1 MRGSPGLR
9 AVARTDLP
17 APPLPPGRPLLVVTG
32 FMGTGKTE
40 AGGRAARLLE
50 LPFLDLDRVV
60 AGRAGRPVREVFAL
74 EGEEGFRRREREAV
88 REAARLSG
96 AVVATGG
103 GAPLDGASFGEL
115 ARAGRVVVLQ
125 ASPEEVERRLARVG
139 GAGDRPLL
147 GPDPPARIRALLE
160 ERAPAYAAAGELLDT
175 TGLGPEE
182 VAARLAARY
191 PGPSGGPFRLEVA
204 GPEGPYPVLV
214 GPGALASL
222 PRALSDLLP
231 SGAPV
236 AVVADRAVE
245 ESVGRPVAELLAA
258 AGLEVRLRVGL
269 PPGEEA
275 KSASVV
281 ADLWARFARAGLD
294 RTGAVVAV
302 GGGAALDAAGFA
314 AATYAR
320 GVRLVN
326 VPTTLLAMVDASLG
340 GKVGIDHAGVKN
352 LVGAFH
358 HPALVVADP
367 LVLCTLPS
375 RALRWGLA
383 ECVKAAVLASPLVL
397 EVLKGWAGLLTEA
410 SSDGPP
416 DQGRGGAP
424 GGPPD
429 EARGRVPGRPWL
441 QDRLS
446 ALAWV
451 VEQAVR
457 VKAAY
462 VAADPEDGEL
472 RHSLNLGHTFG
483 HGIEGATGYA
493 VPHGEAVAVGL
504 LAAARLGARAG
515 VTDPALEGRLARLLR
530 ALGLPTRP
538 PEGLDPGRVAAAM
551 AGDKKRRAGRLVFVV
566 PAPGGAALLEGVPM
580 KEALEVLFAAEPDGG
595 GT

>member
-1 MRGSPGLR
+1 MRAAS
-9 AVARTDLP
+9 RTDLP

-40 AGGRAARLLE
+40 AGRRAAQLLG
-50 LPFLDLDRVV
+50 LPFLDLDEVV
-60 AGRAGRPVREVFAL
+60 ARRAGRPLPEVFAL

-88 REAARLSG
+88 LEAARLSG

-103 GAPLDGASFGEL
+103 GAPLDPASFGEL
-115 ARAGRVVVLQ
+115 ARAGRVVVLR
-125 ASPEEVERRLARVG
+125 ARLEELERRLARAG
-139 GAGDRPLL
+139 GAGGRPLL
-147 GPDPPARIRALLE
+147 WPDPTARIRALLD
-160 ERAPAYAAAGELLDT
+160 ERAPVYAAVGEPLDT
-175 TGLGPEE
+175 TGLGPQE
-182 VAARLAARY
+182 VAAQLAARY
-191 PGPSGGPFRLEVA
+191 PGPTEGPFPVEVA
-204 GPEGPYPVLV
+204 GPGGAYAVLV
-214 GPGALASL
+214 GPGALGSL
-222 PRALSDLLP
+222 ARALPDLLP
-231 SGAPV
+231 PGAAV

-245 ESVGRPVAELLAA
+245 ETVGRRVADLLAG
-258 AGLEVRLRVGL
+258 AGVEVRLRVGL

-275 KSASVV
+275 KSVSVV
-281 ADLWARFARAGLD
+281 GDLWDRFARAGLD

-367 LVLCTLPS
+367 LVLRTLPG

-397 EVLKGWAGLLTEA
+397 EVLEEWAGLLVETGPGEGRA
-410 SSDGPP
+410 PRPDGGWP
-416 DQGRGGAP
+416 R
-424 GGPPD
+424 
-429 EARGRVPGRPWL
+429 E
-441 QDRLS
+441 RLS

-451 VEQAVR
+451 VEQALR

-462 VAADPEDGEL
+462 VGADPEDREL
-472 RHSLNLGHTFG
+472 RHSLNLGHTFA
-483 HGIEGATGYA
+483 HGVEAATSYA

-515 VTDPALEGRLARLLR
+515 VTDPALEGRLRRLLE
-530 ALGLPTRP
+530 ALGLPTRSP
-538 PEGLDPGRVAAAM
+538 VGLDPGRVAAAM
-551 AGDKKRRAGRLVFVV
+551 AGDKKRRAGRMVFVV
-566 PAPGGAALLEGVPM
+566 PAPGGAALLHDVPLE
-580 KEALEVLFAAEPDGG
+580 EALAALLAGAPDGG
-595 GT
+595 GA